1 MNEMIISVPI
11 NPENESMD
19 IVDNRFDDT
28 VVGSGGSNKQ
38 SLI

>member
-1 MNEMIISVPI
+1 MNEMIVTVPI
-11 NPENESMD
+11 NTENDSLE
-19 IVDNRFDDT
+19 VTDNRFDDT